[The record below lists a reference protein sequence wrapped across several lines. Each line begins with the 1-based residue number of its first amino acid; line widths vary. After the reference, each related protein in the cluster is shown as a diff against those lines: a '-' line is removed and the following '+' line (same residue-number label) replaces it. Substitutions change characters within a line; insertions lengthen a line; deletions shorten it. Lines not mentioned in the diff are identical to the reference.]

1 MDQRPGDRL
10 PRIPRDARDD
20 HSREAVAERQAY
32 WTRACGA
39 APRHV
44 AGAPVDPG
52 AARGKIENLVGW
64 AQVPLGLAGPLRLRG
79 AEGDYE
85 VCVPLATTEGALV
98 ASVSRGMRLCAAGGG
113 ARARVLAS
121 RLTQSPMLVY
131 ADAESAWRAAQLV
144 PARFA
149 AWREMVAGTTRHG
162 ALLDARA
169 ELSGRR
175 LVLVLGFATGD
186 ALGVN
191 MAARAADLVSAD
203 LAASTR
209 PLERHV
215 HGEDVEKRANARAR
229 LEGRGRSAVAEVVV
243 PRAELAAIA
252 RATPEALVSL
262 LRSYSVGFERLGTH
276 NQLVQAANT
285 LAALYL
291 ATGQDVAYVGEG
303 AVGSLDFAVTSEG
316 DLHAS
321 VHLPCL
327 HLGTVGGGTGQGT
340 ARECLELLGCFG
352 DGKATRLAEIAAATV
367 LAGDLSLMASFVA
380 GEFVAAHERLGRNR
394 PT

>member
-1 MDQRPGDRL
+1 MEQRPGDRL

-32 WTRACGA
+32 WTRAGGA

-149 AWREMVAGTTRHG
+149 AWRDMVAGTTRHG

-191 MAARAADLVSAD
+191 MAARAADLVSED

-215 HGEDVEKRANARAR
+215 HGE
-229 LEGRGRSAVAEVVV
+229 
-243 PRAELAAIA
+243 
-252 RATPEALVSL
+252 
-262 LRSYSVGFERLGTH
+262 
-276 NQLVQAANT
+276 
-285 LAALYL
+285 
-291 ATGQDVAYVGEG
+291 
-303 AVGSLDFAVTSEG
+303 
-316 DLHAS
+316 
-321 VHLPCL
+321 
-327 HLGTVGGGTGQGT
+327 
-340 ARECLELLGCFG
+340 
-352 DGKATRLAEIAAATV
+352 
-367 LAGDLSLMASFVA
+367 
-380 GEFVAAHERLGRNR
+380 
-394 PT
+394 

>member
-1 MDQRPGDRL
+1 MEHQARQSST
-10 PRIPRDARDD
+10 RIPRDAQDD
-20 HSREAVAERQAY
+20 HSPAAVAARQAY
-32 WTRACGA
+32 WTAWRGA
-39 APRHV
+39 PPRHV
-44 AGAPVDPG
+44 AGVPVEPG
-52 AARGKIENLVGW
+52 AARGKIENLVGF
-64 AQVPLGLAGPLRLRG
+64 AQVPLGLAGPLRVRG
-79 AEGDYE
+79 AEGEYE

-98 ASVSRGMRLCAAGGG
+98 ASTSRGMRLLAAGGG
-113 ARARVLAS
+113 ARARVLSS
-121 RLTQSPMLVY
+121 RLTQNPMLVY

-144 PARFA
+144 PARLA
-149 AWREMVAGTTRHG
+149 AWRELVSGTTRHG

-169 ELSGRR
+169 ELAGRR
-175 LVLVLGFATGD
+175 LVLVLGFSTGD

-191 MAARAADLVSAD
+191 MASRAADLVSAD
-203 LAASTR
+203 LAAATK

-243 PRAELAAIA
+243 PRDALREIA

-262 LRSYSVGFERLGTH
+262 LRSYTVGFERLGTQNH
-276 NQLVQAANT
+276 LVQSANT

-291 ATGQDVAYVGEG
+291 ATGQDVAYVGES
-303 AVGSLDFAVTSEG
+303 AVGGLDFATTSEG

-321 VHLPCL
+321 AHLPCL

-340 ARECLELLGCFG
+340 ARECLELMGCLG

-367 LAGDLSLMASFVA
+367 LAGDLSLMAAFVA

-394 PT
+394 PS